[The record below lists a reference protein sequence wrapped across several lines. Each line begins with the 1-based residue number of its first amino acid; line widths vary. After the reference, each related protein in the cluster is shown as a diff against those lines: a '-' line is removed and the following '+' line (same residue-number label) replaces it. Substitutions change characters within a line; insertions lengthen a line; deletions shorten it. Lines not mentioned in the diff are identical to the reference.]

1 MHEVMSVRRHGFCH
15 EGYNLCLKRKKNLY
29 LNFLDFFFFFTSIPA
44 HLFLSIT
51 SYKKKKKK
59 GFCFHSHS
67 RSITLYKLELFR
79 SISEC
84 FQVEVEGMKG
94 NVTQQEA
101 QPRLLVLLLYIR
113 AGWEF
118 TPAKSI
124 ADLAS
129 SFASMK
135 TMCIFSGISQP
146 RQRVAQECNDF
157 MYCQDNGL
165 HC

>member
-1 MHEVMSVRRHGFCH
+1 
-15 EGYNLCLKRKKNLY
+15 
-29 LNFLDFFFFFTSIPA
+29 
-44 HLFLSIT
+44 
-51 SYKKKKKK
+51 
-59 GFCFHSHS
+59 
-67 RSITLYKLELFR
+67 
-79 SISEC
+79 
-84 FQVEVEGMKG
+84 MKG

>member
-29 LNFLDFFFFFTSIPA
+29 LNFLDFFFFFYFNTSTSIPEH
-44 HLFLSIT
+44 HLLQ
-51 SYKKKKKK
+51 KKK
-59 GFCFHSHS
+59 GFCFHSNS
-67 RSITLYKLELFR
+67 RSITLYKLDLFR

-157 MYCQDNGL
+157 VYCQDNGL

>member
-29 LNFLDFFFFFTSIPA
+29 LNFLDFFFFFLLQYQHIYSWASPLT
-44 HLFLSIT
+44 
-51 SYKKKKKK
+51 KKKK
-59 GFCFHSHS
+59 GFCFHSNS
-67 RSITLYKLELFR
+67 RSITLYKLDLFR